1 LRLSIKDFQI
11 LQIKE
16 KASDHLNTPC
26 HFNRLGNKKSRRWQV
41 KVSGKKFFTA
51 EIQLKEKSFCQEP
64 AGLDLACVGRWL

>member
-1 LRLSIKDFQI
+1 LNLSIKDFQR

-26 HFNRLGNKKSRRWQV
+26 HFNRLGNKKSQRWQV

-51 EIQLKEKSFCQEP
+51 KNSIERKKFLP
-64 AGLDLACVGRWL
+64 GTRRA